1 MKKTIV
7 ITVDETTLV
16 AIDRLARG
24 SGRRL
29 PGKRANRSEVVRR
42 AVQEFV
48 ARHQRLEREEKDRR
62 ILGARRDL
70 IERQAAAL
78 VAGQAGRAR
87 PPARC

>member
-1 MKKTIV
+1 MRTIA
-7 ITVDETTLV
+7 ITIDDASLA

-24 SGRRL
+24 AGRRV

-62 ILGARRDL
+62 ILGAHRDL
-70 IERQAAAL
+70 IGRQAAAL
-78 VAGQAGRAR
+78 VAEQAE
-87 PPARC
+87 P